1 MSDSTFLYSERNI
14 KSHSYFN
21 WYVLV
26 FPLQSKCERYIF
38 QKMCHKM
45 AQSRHCIH
53 ARLLWKL
60 MTKKPA
66 MKNAL
71 KKRNTIK
78 RQYNTMHFISRL
90 QNLYPRDFW
99 VAWYSQSTTTKHFVR
114 IHRIHIGYFYWQF
127 WSYKNKSAFAM
138 HTISVT
144 HVLSLTHNLGS
155 RNIVHHSAECTNW
168 VVRFLPKGLS
178 KKGCQPNSGK

>member
-1 MSDSTFLYSERNI
+1 MWKIHFSKNVSKNGAKSTL
-14 KSHSYFN
+14 HSRTF
-21 WYVLV
+21 
-26 FPLQSKCERYIF
+26 
-38 QKMCHKM
+38 
-45 AQSRHCIH
+45 
-53 ARLLWKL
+53 
-60 MTKKPA
+60 
-66 MKNAL
+66 AL
-71 KKRNTIK
+71 KIDDKKACYEKCTEEK
-78 RQYNTMHFISRL
+78 KYYKKAVQYNAFHIASTKFVS
-90 QNLYPRDFW
+90 RDFW

-114 IHRIHIGYFYWQF
+114 IHIRYFYWQF

-178 KKGCQPNSGK
+178 KKGCKPNSGK

>member
-1 MSDSTFLYSERNI
+1 MTIYELVHTPFKFNVRQYIYSEPKL

-38 QKMCHKM
+38 QKMYLKM

-53 ARLLWKL
+53 ARLIWKL
-60 MTKKPA
+60 MTKKPC

-99 VAWYSQSTTTKHFVR
+99 VVWYSESTTTKHFVR
-114 IHRIHIGYFYWQF
+114 IHRSTYRILLLAIL
-127 WSYKNKSAFAM
+127 K
-138 HTISVT
+138 
-144 HVLSLTHNLGS
+144 L
-155 RNIVHHSAECTNW
+155 
-168 VVRFLPKGLS
+168 
-178 KKGCQPNSGK
+178 